1 MCIVICGCSKIEFEL
16 VPNQVDVDYSAQD
29 VVATVNTPIACYE
42 LYSIDGEHLRKSI
55 LDNSF
60 VYLESTAIEYKWIK
74 VRYDSQKRTF
84 TISLEENLTESDRTV
99 TIIVYSTHAMSRY
112 NPSYQHCS
120 LKITQQKNRNDVP
133 RVFRGQKQ
141 RRTAAK
147 GPLCSGSAQFAAGHA
162 TARLVR
168 PTTPSGLV
176 RPGRTRD
183 RK

>member
-1 MCIVICGCSKIEFEL
+1 MKKTLISYLVTCMCIVICGCSKIEFEL

-29 VVATVNTPIACYE
+29 VVATVNIACYE

-120 LKITQQKNRNDVP
+120 LKITQ
-133 RVFRGQKQ
+133 
-141 RRTAAK
+141 
-147 GPLCSGSAQFAAGHA
+147 
-162 TARLVR
+162 
-168 PTTPSGLV
+168 
-176 RPGRTRD
+176 
-183 RK
+183 RKKP

>member
-1 MCIVICGCSKIEFEL
+1 MKKTLISYLVTCMCIVICGCSKIEFEL

-84 TISLEENLTESDRTV
+84 TVSLEENLTESDRTV

-120 LKITQQKNRNDVP
+120 LKITQRK
-133 RVFRGQKQ
+133 K
-141 RRTAAK
+141 
-147 GPLCSGSAQFAAGHA
+147 PL
-162 TARLVR
+162 
-168 PTTPSGLV
+168 
-176 RPGRTRD
+176 
-183 RK
+183 